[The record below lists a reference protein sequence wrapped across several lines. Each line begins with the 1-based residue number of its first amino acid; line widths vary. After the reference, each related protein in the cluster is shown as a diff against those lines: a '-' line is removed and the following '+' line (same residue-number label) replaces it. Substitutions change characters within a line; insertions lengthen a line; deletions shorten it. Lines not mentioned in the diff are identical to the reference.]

1 MRFFVVT
8 LNAHPTPAGVRREP
22 NALRRLFSS
31 SHSIADSGLRP
42 GGAIGAYA
50 PEGWRISD

>member
-31 SHSIADSGLRP
+31 SHSIADSGFQIEKETARSTE
-42 GGAIGAYA
+42 I
-50 PEGWRISD
+50 IT